1 MGGFR
6 SQENTLQSFAHLRM
20 YWFRSSDLG
29 NITVTTRTYQ
39 PPSPLEAIFRFPFP
53 VLVSSCSL
61 EHTGK
66 LAEFSAQVVEWTGV
80 DQKEWHEGFS
90 EDEVIGLALLI
101 GWECWEGFD
110 ARDFLGSMFADWT
123 YHVLYSY
130 TLPSLQPSKSFS
142 FDLILKFE
150 GTNSSACWEPQPEV
164 LHSIRSCLWKVPVE
178 DPCAMAGQALSS
190 RCHDHCSATA
200 HCICMFVLS
209 SPSPITNVP
218 ALEVHTFRTR
228 LSAENQ
234 PLMPSLLSW
243 DQCVN
248 ESSLIIKSE
257 EQKTA
262 PDRNKSRTTAVA
274 SCWGSHQRRLNWLP
288 RSQQLGR
295 GIWWWFDN
303 ADVFLFVF
311 FQCLVLSMCFYL
323 VS

>member
-110 ARDFLGSMFADWT
+110 ARDFLGSMFAD
-123 YHVLYSY
+123 
-130 TLPSLQPSKSFS
+130 
-142 FDLILKFE
+142 
-150 GTNSSACWEPQPEV
+150 
-164 LHSIRSCLWKVPVE
+164 
-178 DPCAMAGQALSS
+178 
-190 RCHDHCSATA
+190 
-200 HCICMFVLS
+200 
-209 SPSPITNVP
+209 
-218 ALEVHTFRTR
+218 
-228 LSAENQ
+228 
-234 PLMPSLLSW
+234 
-243 DQCVN
+243 
-248 ESSLIIKSE
+248 
-257 EQKTA
+257 
-262 PDRNKSRTTAVA
+262 
-274 SCWGSHQRRLNWLP
+274 
-288 RSQQLGR
+288 
-295 GIWWWFDN
+295 
-303 ADVFLFVF
+303 
-311 FQCLVLSMCFYL
+311 
-323 VS
+323 